1 MLEMKM
7 RSNTERLTTVHFGT
21 QCLTPPRPMS
31 KDNHISHLHPWRPDL
46 EMPADS
52 DSAERARPAAV
63 AVAKVPPSSGAE
75 PVPPHRR

>member
-1 MLEMKM
+1 
-7 RSNTERLTTVHFGT
+7 
-21 QCLTPPRPMS
+21 MS